1 LRGVLN
7 EATGVLLSE
16 QAQMQGGPPWDAFE
30 AMLPDAGSAILYAFQ
45 TSPDGGVL
53 TLKPAALQ
61 GEAMYRVESV
71 DFGELGAV
79 SGDELM
85 LDGIDVYPSA
95 RTSAHILILTRMP
108 DEPAPE

>member
-1 LRGVLN
+1 
-7 EATGVLLSE
+7 
-16 QAQMQGGPPWDAFE
+16 
-30 AMLPDAGSAILYAFQ
+30 
-45 TSPDGGVL
+45 
-53 TLKPAALQ
+53 
-61 GEAMYRVESV
+61 V

-95 RTSAHILILTRMP
+95 RTSDHILILTRMP